1 MGHTLSGDYSEVK
14 GYRVGVVGTSDNDR
28 SLKDG
33 IQDIRG
39 HPSCDSIAE

>member
-1 MGHTLSGDYSEVK
+1 MRHTLSGDYSGVK
-14 GYRVGVVGTSDNDR
+14 GYRVGVVVTSDNDR

-39 HPSCDSIAE
+39 HPYRDSIAE